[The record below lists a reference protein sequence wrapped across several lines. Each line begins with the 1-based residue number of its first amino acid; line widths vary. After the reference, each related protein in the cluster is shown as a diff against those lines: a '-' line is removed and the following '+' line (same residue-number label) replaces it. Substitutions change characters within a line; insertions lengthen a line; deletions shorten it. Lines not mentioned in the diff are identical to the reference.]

1 LSIGKA
7 RKPDVSGDLMASE
20 LFTEPA
26 AQPRRSPTDRA
37 GAPVTLRPGLRPRQ
51 RTAPDAETTGQET
64 AGDEPRLRQL
74 MGVCGWAAV
83 LGGIGL
89 VIGIRDL
96 IAVLTQSSPSWF
108 EPVMAVIGLVGIVLT
123 VGGFLTVH
131 RQRAPWIFL
140 GAGSAALIAGMI
152 VTSAAL

>member
-140 GAGSAALIAGMI
+140 GAGSAVLIAGMI
-152 VTSAAL
+152 VTSTAL

>member
-1 LSIGKA
+1 
-7 RKPDVSGDLMASE
+7 
-20 LFTEPA
+20 
-26 AQPRRSPTDRA
+26 
-37 GAPVTLRPGLRPRQ
+37 
-51 RTAPDAETTGQET
+51 
-64 AGDEPRLRQL
+64 

-96 IAVLTQSSPSWF
+96 IAVVTQSSPSWF
-108 EPVMAVIGLVGIVLT
+108 EPVMAVIGLVGIALT

-140 GAGSAALIAGMI
+140 GGGSAMLIAGMI

>member
-1 LSIGKA
+1 
-7 RKPDVSGDLMASE
+7 MASE
-20 LFTEPA
+20 TYTQPV
-26 AQPRRSPTDRA
+26 AQPRRSPTERPGVPA
-37 GAPVTLRPGLRPRQ
+37 TLGPGLRPRQ
-51 RTAPDAETTGQET
+51 RTAPDTENTDRADAASE
-64 AGDEPRLRQL
+64 APRLRQL

-83 LGGIGL
+83 LGGVGL

-96 IAVLTQSSPSWF
+96 IAVVTESSPNWF
-108 EPVMAVIGLVGIVLT
+108 EPVMSAIGIVGIALT

-140 GAGSAALIAGMI
+140 GGGSVMLVAGMI

>member
-1 LSIGKA
+1 
-7 RKPDVSGDLMASE
+7 MAQS
-20 LFTEPA
+20 TTT
-26 AQPRRSPTDRA
+26 STDRPVPSIPSVRTSV
-37 GAPVTLRPGLRPRQ
+37 GAQ
-51 RTAPDAETTGQET
+51 RNGTATAPRIALPRLTSRKRATP
-64 AGDEPRLRQL
+64 AEPRLRQL

-96 IAVLTQSSPSWF
+96 IAVVTQSSPGWF
-108 EPVMAVIGLVGIVLT
+108 EPVMSAIGLVGIALT

-131 RQRAPWIFL
+131 RRRAPWIFL
-140 GAGSAALIAGMI
+140 GGGSAMLIAGMI

>member
-1 LSIGKA
+1 
-7 RKPDVSGDLMASE
+7 MASE
-20 LFTEPA
+20 TYTEPV
-26 AQPRRSPTDRA
+26 AQPRRSPTDRPA
-37 GAPVTLRPGLRPRQ
+37 APLTLRPGLRPRQ
-51 RTAPDAETTGQET
+51 RTAPEAETGGPRAAASE
-64 AGDEPRLRQL
+64 EPRLRQL

-83 LGGIGL
+83 LGAVGL

-96 IAVLTQSSPSWF
+96 IAVLTQSSPGWF
-108 EPVMAVIGLVGIVLT
+108 EPVMSAIGLVGIALT

-140 GAGSAALIAGMI
+140 GGGSVMLIAGMI